1 MTKRKSPP
9 KFSETHIRHMS
20 ESHRKFNS
28 LATRKKISDRL
39 TGRHLS
45 DITKQKLREFN
56 IGKKLS
62 DETKILI
69 GIASTGRK
77 ASKETL
83 IKISG
88 KNAHRWKGGIT
99 SKHIAIRQSIELR
112 LWRESVFARDNWTCQ
127 KYNIQGCKLCAHH
140 IKNFAQYPELRT
152 SIDNGITFSD
162 KAHKE
167 FHKKYGR
174 RNNTLEQLIE
184 FLKPEGRSMDSKEIF
199 PRENI

>member
-1 MTKRKSPP
+1 MIRKTTKGLFK
-9 KFSETHIRHMS
+9 KGHIGYWRGKKHPMS
-20 ESHRKFNS
+20 QVVKDKI
-28 LATRKKISDRL
+28 RKKL

-45 DITKQKLREFN
+45 ESHKIRLREFN
-56 IGKKLS
+56 LGKKLS

-77 ASKETL
+77 HSKETL

-88 KNAHRWKGGIT
+88 INAHRWKGGIT
-99 SKHIAIRQSIELR
+99 SENVAIRQSIELK

-127 KYNIQGCKLCAHH
+127 KYGLRGCKLCAHH
-140 IKNFAQYPELRT
+140 IKNFAEYPELRT
-152 SIDNGITFSD
+152 SIENGITFSD
-162 KAHKE
+162 KAHRE

-174 RNNTLEQLIE
+174 KNNTLEQLIE